1 MYSSVL
7 ISSAINEQLGYFWFG
22 AIRNIVAM
30 DILLWIYIFISFG
43 SVSMGGTA
51 GSQNIWLL

>member
-30 DILLWIYIFISFG
+30 DILLWIYICISFG
-43 SVSMGGTA
+43 SVSMGGIA